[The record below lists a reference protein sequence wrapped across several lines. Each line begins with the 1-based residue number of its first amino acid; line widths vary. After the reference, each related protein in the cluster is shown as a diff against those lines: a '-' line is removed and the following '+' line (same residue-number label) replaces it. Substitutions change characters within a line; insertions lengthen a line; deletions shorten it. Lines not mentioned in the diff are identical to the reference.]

1 MHTYQETMHNGIGK
15 LYNILSQIL
24 KHFLISRGTWHV
36 WKIRWLSKWWQK
48 YSLIDKSY
56 FPISFSTQ
64 TMKHVM
70 IWYLKAEY
78 DISEMHI
85 SVLDIHVL
93 LWKWLSDCWFFYI
106 NQEEIRI
113 RRMHVIIMLTLQKP
127 THNILLN
134 GFFFY

>member
-1 MHTYQETMHNGIGK
+1 MFER
-15 LYNILSQIL
+15 LDD
-24 KHFLISRGTWHV
+24 F
-36 WKIRWLSKWWQK
+36 SKWWQK

-85 SVLDIHVL
+85 SVLDIYM
-93 LWKWLSDCWFFYI
+93 FFY
-106 NQEEIRI
+106 E
-113 RRMHVIIMLTLQKP
+113 
-127 THNILLN
+127 N
-134 GFFFY
+134 GSLIVDPFISIKKK